1 MSGAK
6 DSTTPTAPVETPVV
20 DFAKRLEEM
29 HTELTQAREQN
40 KLLKLSEE
48 RLHAMEA
55 SHRKE
60 RDGIWKSQISGFM
73 STMRENSKNSDNPED
88 EFTVADENQ
97 IHEAWMN
104 TRPEFRG
111 FHNFIAVAHK
121 DHANSRSQLEL
132 MRKDRQLLSDTVADL
147 PAEPFKDGKKRF
159 RDEPA
164 PTESNKKN
172 AGEKVS
178 TAEGQFGGDDLL
190 EAIFKDV

>member
-1 MSGAK
+1 MSTAK
-6 DSTTPTAPVETPVV
+6 DSTAAPADTHVV

-29 HTELTQAREQN
+29 HTELAQAREQN
-40 KLLKLSEE
+40 KQLKLSED

-73 STMRENSKNSDNPED
+73 GTMRENSKQTDNPDD
-88 EFTVADENQ
+88 EFTEADENQ

-121 DHANSRSQLEL
+121 DHTNSRSQLDKMQKE
-132 MRKDRQLLSDTVADL
+132 RQLLSDTVADL

-164 PTESNKKN
+164 PAESNKKV
-172 AGEKVS
+172 AGERVS
-178 TAEGQFGGDDLL
+178 GAEAQFGGDDLL